1 MSPTIS
7 MRIADRI
14 IGDGYPC
21 FIIAEAGVNHNGRLE
36 RALELI
42 DCAAEAGANAVK
54 FQTFKAGRLVT
65 PHADQANY
73 QRENMGQEISQLQML
88 TALELS
94 WDDHLALVQRCQKRG
109 ILFLSTPFDHKSAE
123 LLDKLDVPA
132 LKIASGEITNIPLL
146 VQLAKLNRPMIV
158 STGMC
163 QLGEVEQAVNAIQEA
178 GNDNYALLHC
188 VSNYPAD
195 PQEVNLRAMQTLR
208 SAFGKPVGYSDHT
221 LGIEI
226 GIASAALGAC
236 ILEKHFTLDR
246 TLPGP
251 DHCASLEPDE
261 LVQLVRS
268 IRSVESALGDGRKA
282 PALSER
288 NTAEVARKSLV
299 ASTNIPAGTLLTTEL
314 IDIKRPGTGLPPVL
328 KPQLINRRTI
338 KDLARG
344 HLLSWEDVA

>member
-1 MSPTIS
+1 MNPTIS
-7 MRIADRI
+7 MRIADRT
-14 IGDGYPC
+14 IGAGNPC
-21 FIIAEAGVNHNGRLE
+21 FIIAEAGVNHNGSLE

-42 DCAAEAGANAVK
+42 DCAAEAGADAVK

-65 PHADQANY
+65 PQADQANY

-88 TALELS
+88 TSLELS
-94 WDDHLALVQRCQKRG
+94 WEDHLALVQRCQKRG

-132 LKIASGEITNIPLL
+132 LKVASGEITNLPLL
-146 VQLAKLNRPMIV
+146 TQLANLDRPMIV

-163 QLGEVEQAVNAIQEA
+163 QLGEVEQAVKTIQDT
-178 GNDNYALLHC
+178 GNDNFAILHC
-188 VSNYPAD
+188 VSDYPAD
-195 PQEVNLRAMQTLR
+195 PKEVNLRAMQTLR
-208 SAFGKPVGYSDHT
+208 SAFGKPVGFSDHT
-221 LGIEI
+221 LGTEI

-261 LVQLVRS
+261 LVQLVRG

-282 PALSER
+282 PSHSEK

-299 ASTNIPAGTLLTTEL
+299 TSTNIPAGTLLTTEL
-314 IDIKRPGTGLPPVL
+314 IDIKRPGTGLPPAL
-328 KPQLINRRTI
+328 KPQLLNRRAV
-338 KDLARG
+338 KDLSRG